1 MLITLY
7 YADNGEIW
15 SRTSWQGRSDI
26 WKEWQRLDGADW
38 DGLRNRPDNLVY
50 HDKFKD
56 VTGRT
61 FRATYQDEDMILGAI
76 AFRENADKN
85 NYTRY
90 CKSPEAVRRWLGL
103 HTSATRWPTDVEQG
117 FSHSLGKSGWAKLPS
132 GLLLQWGEK
141 TNGGTHTFPIAFN
154 ECYQVIISDRSYSNA
169 IDTGTV
175 TNITNTNFTV
185 YARDIGNFS
194 FFAIGQ

>member
-1 MLITLY
+1 
-7 YADNGEIW
+7 
-15 SRTSWQGRSDI
+15 
-26 WKEWQRLDGADW
+26 
-38 DGLRNRPDNLVY
+38 
-50 HDKFKD
+50 
-56 VTGRT
+56 
-61 FRATYQDEDMILGAI
+61 MILGAI